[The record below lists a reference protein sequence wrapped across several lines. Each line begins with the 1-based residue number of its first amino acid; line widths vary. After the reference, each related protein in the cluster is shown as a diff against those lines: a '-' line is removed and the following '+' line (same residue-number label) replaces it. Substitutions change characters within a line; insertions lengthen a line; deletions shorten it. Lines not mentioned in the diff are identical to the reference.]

1 MSLAVSATLVFLLML
16 ATMLVGMPIAV
27 SMATVGIAG
36 GLAAFGQPFIDS
48 IAPVVWGTLN
58 ENLLTCVPLFVLL
71 GELLLR
77 SGIADRMYT
86 ALSAWLGGLPGGL
99 SYRCE
104 PPNCVF
110 PGSGAGGLG
119 NSYCIEIF
127 GTPNLGIGVPPPYGT
142 HDLRFSFRFV
152 GPGGSFPIEYP
163 SGFDPDAHVYLN
175 VEPAGNCPEPA
186 TTVAGVAVLGVL
198 GALARRRNGRTGA

>member
-1 MSLAVSATLVFLLML
+1 MTLAIPAALIFLLML

-27 SMATVGIAG
+27 SMAAVGILG
-36 GLAAFGQPFIDS
+36 GIAAFGGPFIDS

-99 SYRCE
+99 LHTNIGACALFAATSGSSS
-104 PPNCVF
+104 PP
-110 PGSGAGGLG
+110 
-119 NSYCIEIF
+119 
-127 GTPNLGIGVPPPYGT
+127 
-142 HDLRFSFRFV
+142 
-152 GPGGSFPIEYP
+152 
-163 SGFDPDAHVYLN
+163 
-175 VEPAGNCPEPA
+175 
-186 TTVAGVAVLGVL
+186 
-198 GALARRRNGRTGA
+198 RRRSAPSRCRRCTRAGTRCAPPSERWLRAARSAS